1 MYISIIVM
9 IIQFIP
15 ELLKHSLC
23 IRHCLRYC
31 ENISKKKQ
39 EKKLYLHKLYFTEK
53 TTNGVG
59 VRSEISQS
67 YQGNPL

>member
-1 MYISIIVM
+1 MYISIIIM

-15 ELLKHSLC
+15 ELLRHSLC

-31 ENISKKKQ
+31 ENTRKKIG
-39 EKKLYLHKLYFTEK
+39 KKSSTFLKLYFTEK